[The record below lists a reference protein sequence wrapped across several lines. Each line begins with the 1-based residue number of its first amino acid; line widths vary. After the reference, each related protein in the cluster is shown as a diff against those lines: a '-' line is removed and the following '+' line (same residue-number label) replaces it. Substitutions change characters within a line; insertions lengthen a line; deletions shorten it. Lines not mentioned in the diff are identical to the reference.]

1 MNLNDVGKQLG
12 AMLGSKGTSSEE
24 EIIGEVS
31 SEENQEQVEGTEVK
45 GEEEEVSKEGSDEGT
60 EKIEGSKEGEGTD
73 TEIEGEETNE
83 DDETEKE
90 KTPQELQIEALI
102 AQNEKL
108 MEQLNEVSGGEQK
121 EEVEAEPETLDI
133 SEEFIGKDDD
143 IEELFSDRD
152 KINVTLNKTASKAVN
167 AALEHVYKVLPDLL
181 TRLVQ
186 DEVQLYRQADQF
198 FVENPDL
205 SPHKKFVTYVY
216 KDMIDNDPGT
226 PPAEHLKKLA
236 VEVKKR
242 IGSGE
247 INKGKEKK
255 KEKRRG
261 NFNPASSSRGVA
273 PKEPSGIGAEISAME
288 KLR

>member
-24 EIIGEVS
+24 EINEEVS
-31 SEENQEQVEGTEVK
+31 NEENQEQVEGTEVK
-45 GEEEEVSKEGSDEGT
+45 GEEEEVSKEGGDKGT
-60 EKIEGSKEGEGTD
+60 EETEGSKEGKGAD
-73 TEIEGEETNE
+73 TEIEGEKTDE

-102 AQNEKL
+102 VQNEKL
-108 MEQLNEVSGGEQK
+108 MVQLNEVSGGEQK
-121 EEVEAEPETLDI
+121 EEVEAESETLDV

-143 IEELFSDRD
+143 IEELFNDRD
-152 KINVTLNKTASKAVN
+152 KVNATLNKTASKAANV
-167 AALEHVYKVLPDLL
+167 ALEHVYKALPDLI
-181 TRLVQ
+181 TRLVH
-186 DEVQLYRQADQF
+186 DEVDLYRQADQF
-198 FVENPDL
+198 YLENQDL
-205 SPHKKFVTYVY
+205 SPHKKFVSYVY